1 MEHENI
7 EGNVIPADKA
17 KIKNIWKVTAILGAI
32 TLLEFIIALGF
43 PGAGGHFKTATFIIM
58 TLVKAAYIVSE
69 FMHLGHEAKALIY
82 TILLPCILVLWLIL
96 ALLIQGTAIFE
107 ALGF

>member
-82 TILLPCILVLWLIL
+82 TILLPCIFVLWLIL
-96 ALLIQGTAIFE
+96 ALLIQGTTIFE

>member
-43 PGAGGHFKTATFIIM
+43 PGAGGHFKN
-58 TLVKAAYIVSE
+58 
-69 FMHLGHEAKALIY
+69 
-82 TILLPCILVLWLIL
+82 
-96 ALLIQGTAIFE
+96 
-107 ALGF
+107 

>member
-82 TILLPCILVLWLIL
+82 TILLPCIFVLWLIL